1 MFSCSSSSRSCVA
14 FRFVLFVVLICFRF
28 GFLQFFL
35 PHPPRPLCKY
45 SSSSSGSIGSSLPAL
60 PAFHLYLSHS
70 RSHFLSLSCVRSQL
84 QQNQS
89 KESKGTRRQS
99 PSTSPSLSASQ
110 PQNEQ
115 NFFVFLWG
123 VSNNFWLIELL
134 IKLIEMQREAATA
147 TTLVN
152 KNNVDWIKYFKAYC
166 TGSERE
172 RERVRQKT
180 ERDAKR
186 VWAHKTK

>member
-1 MFSCSSSSRSCVA
+1 MFSSSSSSRSCVA

-35 PHPPRPLCKY
+35 PHP
-45 SSSSSGSIGSSLPAL
+45 LPCANTAAAQPQPACLTAL
-60 PAFHLYLSHS
+60 LAFHLSLSHS
-70 RSHFLSLSCVRSQL
+70 GSHFLSLACGLSY
-84 QQNQS
+84 S
-89 KESKGTRRQS
+89 KIKAKKGTRRQS
-99 PSTSPSLSASQ
+99 PSTSTSSSPSSSPSQ

-147 TTLVN
+147 TALVN

-172 RERVRQKT
+172 RESETKDREGNQKSASAQ
-180 ERDAKR
+180 EK
-186 VWAHKTK
+186 